1 MFMATKLRR
10 MIAYLGIF
18 LPKSQMVLWDH
29 VTKPLYLY
37 YHGAYGHQTWQGGD
51 LPWGAPA

>member
-1 MFMATKLRR
+1 MFMATKLRG
-10 MIAYLGIF
+10 MMTYLGVF

-29 VTKPLYLY
+29 VTKLLHLY
-37 YHGAYGHQTWQGGD
+37 YHSAYGHQTWQGGD

>member
-10 MIAYLGIF
+10 MMAYLGIF